1 MAGTTTI
8 GSILAS
14 GVITDA
20 DVTAMRRQFYG
31 DMQISETEAAQ
42 LFQINDKCASHAL
55 AWSSFFTEAL
65 SDFIVHQMK
74 PDGNVD
80 QANAAWLM
88 QHIDADGKT
97 ESFNELEL
105 LVQIVEKAKSVPD
118 SLNRYVLNQVK
129 NAVLNGDGE
138 LRAGDKLQKGVVTAG
153 DVKLLKRV
161 LYAYGSEANIGI
173 TTDEA
178 EILFDINDAT
188 ADAENHA
195 SWNVL
200 FGQAIA
206 SHLMMA
212 QGYSAPDRQTALRH
226 EEWLDN
232 PPMTQGEFLA
242 AMVDGLRNIYKLGLI
257 KKVDSET
264 NARDKNLGEEKANRI
279 SEKLTLSEVDWLIS
293 RINRDGKL
301 GQAERAALSFIK
313 QESPDIASALKPLL
327 DLVA

>member
-1 MAGTTTI
+1 
-8 GSILAS
+8 
-14 GVITDA
+14 
-20 DVTAMRRQFYG
+20 
-31 DMQISETEAAQ
+31 
-42 LFQINDKCASHAL
+42 
-55 AWSSFFTEAL
+55 
-65 SDFIVHQMK
+65 
-74 PDGNVD
+74 
-80 QANAAWLM
+80 
-88 QHIDADGKT
+88 
-97 ESFNELEL
+97 
-105 LVQIVEKAKSVPD
+105 
-118 SLNRYVLNQVK
+118 
-129 NAVLNGDGE
+129 
-138 LRAGDKLQKGVVTAG
+138 
-153 DVKLLKRV
+153 
-161 LYAYGSEANIGI
+161 
-173 TTDEA
+173 
-178 EILFDINDAT
+178 
-188 ADAENHA
+188 
-195 SWNVL
+195 
-200 FGQAIA
+200 
-206 SHLMMA
+206 MMA